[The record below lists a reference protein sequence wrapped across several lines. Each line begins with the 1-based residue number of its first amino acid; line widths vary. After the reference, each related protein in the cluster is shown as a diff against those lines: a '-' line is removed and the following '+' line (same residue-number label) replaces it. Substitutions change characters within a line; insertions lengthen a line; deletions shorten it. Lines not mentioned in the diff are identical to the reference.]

1 MRLAVR
7 DGVIVPDTGQ
17 ALPGRGAY
25 VCPEPACARQ
35 AVRRGGLPR
44 RLRVGA
50 EAARELEERLRLEP
64 EPGVWEN

>member
-7 DGVIVPDTGQ
+7 DGMSVPDTGQ
-17 ALPGRGAY
+17 RLPGRGAY

-35 AVRRGGLPR
+35 AVRRGRLPG

-50 EAARELEERLRLEP
+50 EAARELEKRLRLEP
-64 EPGVWEN
+64 TLGVWEN